1 MSFIFKITTTT
12 SPQTF
17 VIPCVDEGT
26 FNATVDYGD
35 GTGSQTVTAY
45 NDANLTHSFAT
56 AGQHTITIDGTF
68 PNIRFYDDAASRVLI
83 DEVVDLGDVG
93 WVNLARGF
101 RDCTNLTDFNVGTAD
116 TSSVTTMQDMFRSC
130 TSLTTLDLSNFDT
143 SSVNN
148 MYAMF
153 YSCNNLTT
161 LDVSSFDTSSV
172 TNMGLMFH
180 TCQSLTT
187 LDVSNFDT
195 SSVIAM
201 LQMFLNC
208 TSLTTLDVSN
218 FDTSSVTD
226 ISRMFLNCTSLTNL
240 DIKHFDISSV
250 TNGTSFL
257 QGANNA
263 LTTTAYDE
271 LLEAWAAQ
279 DVQPN
284 VPWHFGNA
292 QYTVETVADWYSP
305 RSASSLSI
313 INNKLVSIADS
324 TAVFGAAQQIDNL
337 IVGNVYK
344 IAGKATCSNASA
356 YVYIRVTN
364 DSTITGVVFNVNELE
379 SVTANDTFIAT
390 ATTLYVGVVVSGHA
404 ANDTVTIDA
413 GITVKEITNYTEANA
428 ASEIEYS
435 QENVFGAEEVVNG
448 DFATDSDWNKGH
460 LWTINNGTA
469 IYSAVSGSANIW
481 QNNITTT
488 GKSYVVTV
496 DVIQND
502 GSCSLRTNNGTVII
516 GDVINGTGLFSFIFS
531 AIGSEITFRAGFNT
545 DPVII
550 DNVSLKEITN
560 AVEYKNIPQSARE
573 LYSLE
578 DDTWVGSNELVVNGD
593 FATNIAGYNTTS
605 GASTIT
611 WDDGKLKAVKI
622 ANTSSWLAR
631 GIDNILF
638 LEIGKTYFIKADV
651 WADPSNQGATS
662 AMFSSWD
669 NVSTAL
675 GWQGISEATAST
687 GFYYTAVSTG
697 RYEPILSSAG
707 TSVIGDIFYLDN
719 VSVKE
724 IIEVAS

>member
-1 MSFIFKITTTT
+1 
-12 SPQTF
+12 
-17 VIPCVDEGT
+17 
-26 FNATVDYGD
+26 
-35 GTGSQTVTAY
+35 
-45 NDANLTHSFAT
+45 
-56 AGQHTITIDGTF
+56 
-68 PNIRFYDDAASRVLI
+68 
-83 DEVVDLGDVG
+83 
-93 WVNLARGF
+93 
-101 RDCTNLTDFNVGTAD
+101 
-116 TSSVTTMQDMFRSC
+116 
-130 TSLTTLDLSNFDT
+130 
-143 SSVNN
+143 
-148 MYAMF
+148 
-153 YSCNNLTT
+153 
-161 LDVSSFDTSSV
+161 
-172 TNMGLMFH
+172 
-180 TCQSLTT
+180 
-187 LDVSNFDT
+187 
-195 SSVIAM
+195 
-201 LQMFLNC
+201 
-208 TSLTTLDVSN
+208 
-218 FDTSSVTD
+218 
-226 ISRMFLNCTSLTNL
+226 
-240 DIKHFDISSV
+240 
-250 TNGTSFL
+250 
-257 QGANNA
+257 
-263 LTTTAYDE
+263 
-271 LLEAWAAQ
+271 
-279 DVQPN
+279 

-550 DNVSLKEITN
+550 DNVSVKEITN
-560 AVEYKNIPQSARE
+560 AVEYKNIPQSARD

-578 DDTWVGSNELVVNGD
+578 DDTWTD
-593 FATNIAGYNTTS
+593 AAGNT
-605 GASTIT
+605 
-611 WDDGKLKAVKI
+611 
-622 ANTSSWLAR
+622 
-631 GIDNILF
+631 
-638 LEIGKTYFIKADV
+638 
-651 WADPSNQGATS
+651 
-662 AMFSSWD
+662 
-669 NVSTAL
+669 
-675 GWQGISEATAST
+675 
-687 GFYYTAVSTG
+687 
-697 RYEPILSSAG
+697 
-707 TSVIGDIFYLDN
+707 
-719 VSVKE
+719 
-724 IIEVAS
+724 IEVAS